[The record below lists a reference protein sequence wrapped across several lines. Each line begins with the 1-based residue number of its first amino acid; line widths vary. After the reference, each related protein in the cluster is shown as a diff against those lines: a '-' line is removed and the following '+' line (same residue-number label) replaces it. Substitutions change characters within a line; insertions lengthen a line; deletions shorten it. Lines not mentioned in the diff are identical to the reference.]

1 MPSNIQK
8 KAAISTRKNAS
19 ATISADGFST
29 VNRERTNDTNDT
41 NDQTQDQSARTRGG
55 STFRSPTTD
64 VASKMNAQFASM
76 HPTNPLDSDQT
87 NDPSPKESEPYIE
100 EISQQKR
107 DFYKEEYKI
116 GYEAYVQSMKTFT
129 EEQEN
134 RETIVKLF

>member
-1 MPSNIQK
+1 MHSSNQ
-8 KAAISTRKNAS
+8 TD
-19 ATISADGFST
+19 TD
-29 VNRERTNDTNDT
+29 ETND
-41 NDQTQDQSARTRGG
+41 A
-55 STFRSPTTD
+55 P
-64 VASKMNAQFASM
+64 SKE
-76 HPTNPLDSDQT
+76 T
-87 NDPSPKESEPYIE
+87 EPYIE